1 MLTNIKLIGI
11 RCETGKKTSAKPR
24 DMLPVSKA
32 RTNKFDIFRQCT
44 YIVNGLGGR
53 IVVYINTKKQYQRS
67 LCAFHWTLLDYNL
80 GREAAAYSKF

>member
-1 MLTNIKLIGI
+1 MQDKNNTCTLLKNIKLIGI

-53 IVVYINTKKQYQRS
+53 IVVYISQKNSIKDLNVHFTG
-67 LCAFHWTLLDYNL
+67 LF
-80 GREAAAYSKF
+80 